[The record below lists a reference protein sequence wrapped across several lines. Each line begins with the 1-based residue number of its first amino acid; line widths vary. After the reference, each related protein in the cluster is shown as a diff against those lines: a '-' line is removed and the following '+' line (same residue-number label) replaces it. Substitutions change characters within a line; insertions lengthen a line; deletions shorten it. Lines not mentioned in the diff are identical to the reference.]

1 MRGALEMRVCVQG
14 LWHLGSVIA
23 ASLASIGHS
32 VVGYDENDS
41 VVFGLIQAK
50 APISE
55 GGLNDLVAMGLAD
68 GALSFCRSKR
78 EAMADVDIL
87 WIAYDTPVDEEDV
100 ADINYVISQIIDS
113 LNYLPTGTTVL
124 ISSQLPVGSIMRLEQ
139 IAKNTLSRE
148 DLKFASAPE
157 NLRLGKAIE
166 VFLNPDRM
174 IVGIRPGLDYSKLEV
189 LLKSISKN
197 IVWMS
202 IESSEMTKHAINTFL
217 AMSIAFANE
226 LATICEIVGAD
237 SKEVERGLKSEER
250 IGSKAY
256 LSPGGAFAGGTL
268 ARDINF
274 LNKIG
279 EEKFLSTPLIASIK
293 QSNDNHKNWVKNC
306 LMSKFPDLSNRVV
319 GIWGLTYKPGT
330 NTLRRS
336 LAIELGNWLIESGV
350 LLNVHDPMLE
360 GLPQEWLGRVNWCSS
375 PLDVFRNAS
384 ALVVTLQCAE
394 YLSISTAD
402 IESKIEKKIL
412 FIDPNRYLNKLKD
425 SKKVDYVA
433 VGFSSEGLR
442 G

>member
-1 MRGALEMRVCVQG
+1 MRVCVQG

-32 VVGYDENDS
+32 VVGYDESNS
-41 VVFGLIQAK
+41 VVLGLLQAK

-55 GGLNDLVAMGLAD
+55 GGLNDLVAMGLVD
-68 GALSFCRSKR
+68 GTLSFSRSKS
-78 EAMADVDIL
+78 EAMADVEIL
-87 WIAYDTPVDEEDV
+87 WIAYDTPVDDNDV
-100 ADINYVISQIIDS
+100 ADVDYVISQTIDS
-113 LNYLPTGTTVL
+113 LSYLPIGATIL

-139 IAKNTLSRE
+139 IAKNTLSRG

-174 IVGIRPGLDYSKLEV
+174 VVGIRPGLDYPKLEV
-189 LLKSISKN
+189 LLKSITKN

-226 LATICEIVGAD
+226 LATICEMVGAD
-237 SKEVERGLKSEER
+237 SKEVEKGLKSEER

-274 LNKIG
+274 LNKIR

-306 LMSKFPDLSNRVV
+306 LMSKLPDLSNRVV

-330 NTLRRS
+330 STLRRS
-336 LAIELGNWLIESGV
+336 LAIELGNWLIESGA

-360 GLPQEWLGRVNWCSS
+360 GVPQEWLGRVNWCSS

-384 ALVVTLQCAE
+384 ALVVTSQCAE
-394 YLSISTAD
+394 YLSIPTSD

-412 FIDPNRYLNKLKD
+412 FIDPNRFLNKLKD
-425 SKKVDYVA
+425 SQKVDYVA
-433 VGFSSEGLR
+433 VGYSSKGLR

>member
-1 MRGALEMRVCVQG
+1 MRVCVQG

-32 VVGYDENDS
+32 VVGYDESNS
-41 VVFGLIQAK
+41 VVLDLLQAK

-55 GGLNDLVAMGLAD
+55 GGLNDLVAMGLVD
-68 GALSFCRSKR
+68 GTLSFSRSKS
-78 EAMADVDIL
+78 EAMADVEIL
-87 WIAYDTPVDEEDV
+87 WIAYDTPVDDNDV
-100 ADINYVISQIIDS
+100 ADVDYVISQTIDS
-113 LNYLPTGTTVL
+113 LSYLPIGVTIL

-139 IAKNTLSRE
+139 IAKNTLSRG

-174 IVGIRPGLDYSKLEV
+174 VVGIRPGLDYLKLEV
-189 LLKSISKN
+189 LLKSITKN

-226 LATICEIVGAD
+226 LATICEMVGAD

-274 LNKIG
+274 LNKIR

-319 GIWGLTYKPGT
+319 GIWGLAYKPGT
-330 NTLRRS
+330 STLRRS
-336 LAIELGNWLIESGV
+336 LAIELGNWLIESGA

-360 GLPQEWLGRVNWCSS
+360 GVPQEWLGRVNWCSS
-375 PLDVFRNAS
+375 PLDVFRNTS
-384 ALVVTLQCAE
+384 ALVVTSQCAE
-394 YLSISTAD
+394 YLSISTSD

-412 FIDPNRYLNKLKD
+412 FIDPNHFLNKLKD
-425 SKKVDYVA
+425 SQKVDYVA
-433 VGFSSEGLR
+433 VGYSSKGLR